1 MRPGRSQIANVL
13 VFVVLTVLGC
23 VSSCSNE
30 TSVSPTVAGDG
41 SVIIDPGAGGNIFL
55 GPATLHNAP
64 GFRVD
69 VWGEG
74 LTIESETVVSFNL
87 VIVNKS
93 DGTFYPPATFEIIA
107 IEPEGVEVL
116 NADANGAASS
126 TFYIGD
132 DFGDDYALHPGERSS
147 PVRIEFEV
155 PGLTSFSFGFNV
167 GAYALGSESISGTV
181 FSDVNRNGRFD
192 PTMELGLAGERVWL
206 YTTPTDDNPT
216 GIVDNTDTDARGAY
230 AFWDLPAGVYS
241 VRVSATEGLIPTTP
255 NPLLVS
261 LVEGADGEVVPL
273 AGVDFGF
280 FDTDPPESMWLV
292 ELEVPAGTE
301 QEAVF
306 VNPASPSN
314 HRYVLHL
321 VEPVYFRAP
330 VGALYGG
337 RVWINDTLAYEF
349 ECDELYS
356 EWNCLEGIF
365 RRIDLPP
372 ELVEFGENHIRV
384 AVDGWG
390 EPFLLFAIERLP
402 QD

>member
-1 MRPGRSQIANVL
+1 
-13 VFVVLTVLGC
+13 
-23 VSSCSNE
+23 
-30 TSVSPTVAGDG
+30 VAGDG
-41 SVIIDPGAGGNIFL
+41 LVIIDPGAGGDVFL
-55 GPATLHNAP
+55 GSAMLTNAP
-64 GFRVD
+64 SFRVD

-74 LTIESETVVSFNL
+74 LTIESETVVSFDL

-93 DGTFYPPATFEIIA
+93 DATFYHPAMFEITA

-116 NADANGAASS
+116 NADAKGAASS
-126 TFYIGD
+126 TFYISD

-147 PVRIEFEV
+147 PLRIEFEV

-167 GAYALGSESISGTV
+167 SARALGSESISGTV
-181 FSDVNRNGRFD
+181 YSDVDRDHQFD

-206 YTTPTDDNPT
+206 QTTPTDDNPT
-216 GIVDNTDTDARGAY
+216 GFVDNTETDAKGAY
-230 AFWDLPAGVYS
+230 TFWDLPAGVYS
-241 VRVSATEGLIPTTP
+241 VRVSATEELIATTP
-255 NPLLVS
+255 NPRLVT

-273 AGVDFGF
+273 TDVDFGF
-280 FDTDPPESMWLV
+280 FDTDPSDSMQLV
-292 ELEVPAGTE
+292 ELDVSAGTE
-301 QEAVF
+301 RETVF

-314 HRYVLHL
+314 HRYVLI
-321 VEPVYFRAP
+321 VWEPVYFRAP

-349 ECDELYS
+349 ECDDLYS
-356 EWNCLEGIF
+356 EWDCLKGIF

-390 EPFLLFAIERLP
+390 EPFLFFAIERLP